1 MSDYTNPQ
9 FWPQLKQLAQTID
22 GLDYY
27 QVLNL
32 AQAASPND
40 IRASYYQL
48 ARALHPDAFY
58 TVPDEELK
66 LAVGKIYRRV
76 TEAYTILKDE
86 GKRKVYLEDING
98 PERATKLRF
107 TEESEAK
114 KAEKEREAREVAR
127 TPQGK
132 KMFAAAMADYQAG
145 RLDKA
150 IKNLQS
156 ALLFEMGNEQLK
168 ALKDQW
174 TEQKKAA
181 G

>member
-1 MSDYTNPQ
+1 MSYTDPQ
-9 FWPQLKQLAQTID
+9 FWPQLKQLAVTID
-22 GLDYY
+22 GLDYF

-32 AQAASPND
+32 TPAASPQE
-40 IRASYYQL
+40 IKASYYNL

-58 TVPDEELK
+58 TLPDEELK

-86 GKRKVYLEDING
+86 PKRKKYAEDVSG
-98 PERATKLRF
+98 PERMQKLRYN
-107 TEESEAK
+107 EQAEQEQK
-114 KAEKEREAREVAR
+114 EKEREAREVAK

-132 KMFAAAMADYQAG
+132 KMLAAAVLDYQAG

-156 ALLFEMGNEQLK
+156 AMLFEMGNA
-168 ALKDQW
+168 ALKQMKDEW
-174 TEQKKAA
+174 EAQKKAQK
-181 G
+181 